1 LHGGLQLLKT
11 RITEM
16 FGIEYPVMSAP
27 MAMHSGGT
35 LAAAVSKAG
44 GLGSFGAI
52 HISKGPEWLRGE
64 IAHIRSE
71 TDRPFTVGFIT
82 NFIPMFRAQFDV
94 TIEAKPPIIAFSFGN
109 PERYVDQAKAAGARV
124 MCQVQ
129 TLDGAKAA
137 VDAGTDVL
145 VAQGNEAGG
154 HTGRMNLLP
163 FLVRLIELYPDVPIM
178 AAGGVSSGRA
188 LAAVLAAGAEGAWA
202 GTAFLASP
210 EAVEVREGHKQKVL
224 ESDGEDTIFT
234 QIFDNLSGAPW
245 PGGIGGRVWKNRLVA
260 EWTGREHELVFHR
273 EAISAQY
280 AAAVQDFDA
289 DVLDLY
295 MGQGAGFVNTIR
307 PAADVLLEMCA
318 DAERILRERSGRLL
332 Q

>member
-1 LHGGLQLLKT
+1 MLRT

-16 FGIEYPVMSAP
+16 FGIEFPVMSAP

-44 GLGSFGAI
+44 GLGSFGGI
-52 HISKGPEWLRGE
+52 HISNGPDWLSGE
-64 IAHIRSE
+64 IAHIRSQ
-71 TDRPFTVGFIT
+71 TDRPFAVGFIT
-82 NFIPMFRAQFDV
+82 NFIPLFPALF
-94 TIEAKPPIIAFSFGN
+94 EAALEARPPVIALSFGD
-109 PERYVDQAKAAGARV
+109 PRPYIGRAKAAGAKV

-129 TLDGAKAA
+129 TLECAKAA

-163 FLVRLIELYPDVPIM
+163 FLVRLIDLYPDVPIM

-224 ESDGEDTIFT
+224 ESDGEDTVFT
-234 QIFDNLSGAPW
+234 EIFDNLSGAPW

-260 EWTGREHELVFHR
+260 EWTGRERELPENR

-280 AAAVQDFDA
+280 AAAAQDFDA

-295 MGQGAGFVNTIR
+295 MGQGAGYVNAIR
-307 PAADVLLEMCA
+307 PAADVLHEMCA
-318 DAERILRERSGRLL
+318 DAERILRERSSQLL
-332 Q
+332 K